1 MMESKYTVPLKTIV
15 EEMKLQP
22 LHLSKNYDTALL
34 TMGLLRSET
43 HSGYR
48 PGRDDLSGDAQPR
61 SAAGSL

>member
-34 TMGLLRSET
+34 TMA
-43 HSGYR
+43 
-48 PGRDDLSGDAQPR
+48 DV
-61 SAAGSL
+61 GSL